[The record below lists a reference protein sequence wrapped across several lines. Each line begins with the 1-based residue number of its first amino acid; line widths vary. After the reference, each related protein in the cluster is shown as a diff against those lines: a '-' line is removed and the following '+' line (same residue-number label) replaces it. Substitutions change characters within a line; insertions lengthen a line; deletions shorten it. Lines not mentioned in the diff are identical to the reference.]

1 MDFGYAFGYAFKDPD
16 WFKKLAIM
24 GLVTLI
30 PVLGQFVL
38 IGWMMALMR
47 RVINRQEP
55 ALLPDLD
62 FSAQL
67 SDGFKA
73 FVVGIVYQAPALVIY
88 ILYAIVA
95 AIGTAIAGTA
105 EGDAIN
111 VILTIITVLGGCT
124 VVLVILYSL
133 FASLLI
139 PAAYSKVAT
148 EGTIKAGLQFKEVIA
163 TVKASIG
170 SYLLALLGTILATA
184 IIAPLGSIACGLG
197 VLLTVPFAMTVNA
210 ALYGMAY
217 NVAQGNRGL
226 SAPLPPVDTNLNTL

>member
-1 MDFGYAFGYAFKDPD
+1 LLWASGLPASGAAHGDFTGWLLAFYGCLGTINPLQATAAVDSFHCIFREGETQMDFGYAFGYAFKDPD

-73 FVVGIVYQAPALVIY
+73 FVVGIVYQAPTLAVYLVI
-88 ILYAIVA
+88 
-95 AIGTAIAGTA
+95 TH
-105 EGDAIN
+105 
-111 VILTIITVLGGCT
+111 
-124 VVLVILYSL
+124 
-133 FASLLI
+133 
-139 PAAYSKVAT
+139 K
-148 EGTIKAGLQFKEVIA
+148 
-163 TVKASIG
+163 
-170 SYLLALLGTILATA
+170 
-184 IIAPLGSIACGLG
+184 
-197 VLLTVPFAMTVNA
+197 
-210 ALYGMAY
+210 
-217 NVAQGNRGL
+217 
-226 SAPLPPVDTNLNTL
+226 

>member
-67 SDGFKA
+67 SDGFR
-73 FVVGIVYQAPALVIY
+73 PLWWAL
-88 ILYAIVA
+88 
-95 AIGTAIAGTA
+95 
-105 EGDAIN
+105 
-111 VILTIITVLGGCT
+111 
-124 VVLVILYSL
+124 S
-133 FASLLI
+133 
-139 PAAYSKVAT
+139 
-148 EGTIKAGLQFKEVIA
+148 IKRQHWQFTSCI
-163 TVKASIG
+163 
-170 SYLLALLGTILATA
+170 
-184 IIAPLGSIACGLG
+184 
-197 VLLTVPFAMTVNA
+197 
-210 ALYGMAY
+210 
-217 NVAQGNRGL
+217 
-226 SAPLPPVDTNLNTL
+226 